1 MKLVTGILILASSIA
16 FSAKLGA
23 QEIAPDTLIR
33 NVSNEVLDIVRK
45 DKDIQ
50 AGHTSKAIDLIESKV
65 LPHFNFMRMTQL
77 AVGKDW
83 RQANSEQQK
92 TLANE
97 FHTLLVRTYSK
108 ALSEYRNEK
117 ITIKALT
124 LKPEDTD
131 ARVRTEISQANSGKP
146 IGLDYYMEKSASG
159 WKVYDIEIGG
169 VSLITN
175 YRETFGSEI
184 RRSGVDGL
192 IKLLQSKNQSAE
204 GATAKK

>member
-1 MKLVTGILILASSIA
+1 MKLVTCIFTLASLVG
-16 FSAKLGA
+16 FSSNLSA

-50 AGHTSKAIDLIESKV
+50 AGQTSKAIDLVESKV

-92 TLANE
+92 ILANE

-117 ITIKALT
+117 ISIKPIT

-131 ARVRTEISQANSGKP
+131 ARVRTEISQSNGGKP
-146 IGLDYYMEKSASG
+146 IGLDYFMEKSASG

-192 IKLLQSKNQSAE
+192 IKLLQSKNSTGE
-204 GATAKK
+204 GAAAKK

>member
-1 MKLVTGILILASSIA
+1 MKLVTCILTLASLVALSMNI
-16 FSAKLGA
+16 SAEEL
-23 QEIAPDTLIR
+23 APDTLIR

-50 AGHTSKAIDLIESKV
+50 AGHTGKAVDLVESKV

-117 ITIKALT
+117 ITFKPMT
-124 LKPEDTD
+124 LKAEDTD
-131 ARVRTEISQANSGKP
+131 ARVRTEISQANGGKP
-146 IGLDYYMEKSASG
+146 IGLDYFMEKSANG

-184 RRSGVDGL
+184 RRSGIDGL
-192 IKLLQSKNQSAE
+192 IKLLQSKNLANE
-204 GATAKK
+204 GVAAKK

>member
-1 MKLVTGILILASSIA
+1 MKLVTSIVTLASFLA
-16 FSAKLGA
+16 LSANVSA
-23 QEIAPDTLIR
+23 QEIAPDALIR
-33 NVSNEVLDIVRK
+33 NVSNEVLEIVRK

-50 AGHTSKAIDLIESKV
+50 AGHTGKAIDLVESKV

-92 TLANE
+92 TLAGE

-108 ALSEYRNEK
+108 ALSEYRNE
-117 ITIKALT
+117 TIKFKPLT

-131 ARVRTEISQANSGKP
+131 ARVRTEISQSNGGKP
-146 IGLDYYMEKSASG
+146 IGLDYFMEKSANG

-184 RRSGVDGL
+184 RRSGIDGL
-192 IKLLQSKNQSAE
+192 IKMLQSKNLAND
-204 GATAKK
+204 GAAAKK